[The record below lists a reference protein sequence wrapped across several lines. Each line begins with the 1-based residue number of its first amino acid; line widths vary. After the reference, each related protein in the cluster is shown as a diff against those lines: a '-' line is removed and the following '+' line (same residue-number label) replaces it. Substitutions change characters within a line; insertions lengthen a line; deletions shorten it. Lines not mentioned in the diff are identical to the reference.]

1 MERSCLQQLLFCLNK
16 LSFLCKKT
24 DWYFMKKSE
33 ATRLNILQKA
43 FELIY
48 VNGYQ
53 TTSVDE
59 IIATT
64 QVTKGAFYYH
74 FKTKDEMGLAIINEL
89 MIPNFKNTFIEP
101 FQNIVNP
108 LDAIYDLMYN
118 LLIENEVLKVEYGC
132 PASNFTQEMAPW
144 NIDFTKALNTLSSQ
158 WEQTMIDAVEKGK
171 ENGLVKA
178 DVNAKEV
185 AVFVLSGYWGVRN
198 LGKLENSKSVY
209 LVYLKGLKSYFD
221 TLK

>member
-1 MERSCLQQLLFCLNK
+1 
-16 LSFLCKKT
+16 
-24 DWYFMKKSE
+24 MKKSE

-48 VNGYQ
+48 SNGYQ

-101 FQNIVNP
+101 FQSVVNP
-108 LDAIYDLMYN
+108 FDAIYNLMHY
-118 LLIENEVLKVEYGC
+118 LLIENETLKVEYGC

-144 NIDFTKALNTLSSQ
+144 NIDFTKALNELTMQ
-158 WEQTMIDAVEKGK
+158 WEQTMIDVIEKAK
-171 ENGLVKA
+171 ENGKIKA
-178 DVNAKEV
+178 DVNAKEI
-185 AVFVLSGYWGVRN
+185 AVFVMSGYWGVRN

-209 LVYLKGLKSYFD
+209 LVYLKGLKAYFD
-221 TLK
+221 SLG

>member
-1 MERSCLQQLLFCLNK
+1 
-16 LSFLCKKT
+16 
-24 DWYFMKKSE
+24 MKKSE
-33 ATRLNILQKA
+33 ATRLTILQKA

-48 VNGYQ
+48 ENGYQ

-74 FKTKDEMGLAIINEL
+74 FKTKDEMGLAIIREL
-89 MIPNFKNTFIEP
+89 MIPNFKNTFIKP
-101 FQNIVNP
+101 FQDSVNQ
-108 LDAIYDLMYN
+108 LDTIYNLMYN
-118 LLIENEVLKVEYGC
+118 LLMENEALKVEYGC

-144 NIDFTKALNTLSSQ
+144 NIDFTKALNELSLQ
-158 WEQTMIDAVEKGK
+158 WEKAMIDAIEKGRK
-171 ENGLVKA
+171 NGVIKSS
-178 DVNAKEV
+178 VNAKEV
-185 AVFVLSGYWGVRN
+185 AVFTLSGYWGVRN

-221 TLK
+221 SLK

>member
-1 MERSCLQQLLFCLNK
+1 
-16 LSFLCKKT
+16 
-24 DWYFMKKSE
+24 MKKSE

-48 VNGYQ
+48 TNGYQ

-108 LDAIYDLMYN
+108 LDGIYNLMYN
-118 LLIENEVLKVEYGC
+118 LLMENDTLKVEYGC

-144 NIDFTKALNTLSSQ
+144 NIDFTKALNTLSLQ
-158 WEQTMIDAVEKGK
+158 WENTMIEAIEKGK
-171 ENGLVKA
+171 ENGLLKA
-178 DVNAKEV
+178 DVEAKEV

-209 LVYLKGLKSYFD
+209 LVYLKGLKSYFE

>member
-1 MERSCLQQLLFCLNK
+1 
-16 LSFLCKKT
+16 
-24 DWYFMKKSE
+24 MKKSQE
-33 ATRLNILQKA
+33 TRLNILQKA

-48 VNGYQ
+48 QKGYQ

-74 FKTKDEMGLAIINEL
+74 FKTKDEMGLAILNEL
-89 MIPNFKNTFIEP
+89 MIPNFKNNFIQP
-101 FQNIVNP
+101 FQTEGNP
-108 LDAIYDLMYN
+108 LDTIYN
-118 LLIENEVLKVEYGC
+118 LLHYLLMENEDLKVEYGC

-144 NIDFTKALNTLSSQ
+144 NIDFTKALNNLSLD
-158 WEQTMIDAVEKGK
+158 WEKTMIDAIEKAKK
-171 ENGLVKA
+171 EQFLKS

-185 AVFVLSGYWGVRN
+185 AVFVISGYWGVRN

-209 LVYLKGLKSYFD
+209 LIYLKGLKNYFER
-221 TLK
+221 LK

>member
-1 MERSCLQQLLFCLNK
+1 
-16 LSFLCKKT
+16 
-24 DWYFMKKSE
+24 MKKSE

-48 VNGYQ
+48 VKGYQ

-89 MIPNFKNTFIEP
+89 LINNFKSTFIEP
-101 FQNIVNP
+101 LKNSDHP
-108 LDAIYDLMYN
+108 LESIYQLMYGI
-118 LLIENEVLKVEYGC
+118 LMENDFLKVEYGC

-144 NIDFTKALNTLSSQ
+144 NVEFTKALNNLSAQ
-158 WEQTMIDAVEKGK
+158 WENAIIQCI
-171 ENGLVKA
+171 ENGKKNGSIKA
-178 DVNAKEV
+178 DTDAKEI
-185 AVFVLSGYWGVRN
+185 AVFVISGYWGVRN

-209 LVYLKGLKSYFD
+209 LIYLKGLKAYLNCFQ
-221 TLK
+221 

>member
-1 MERSCLQQLLFCLNK
+1 
-16 LSFLCKKT
+16 
-24 DWYFMKKSE
+24 MKKSE

-101 FQNIVNP
+101 FQNIANP
-108 LDAIYDLMYN
+108 LDAIYNLMYD
-118 LLIENEVLKVEYGC
+118 LLIENENLKVEYGC

-144 NIDFTKALNTLSSQ
+144 NIDFTKALNQLSQQ
-158 WEQTMIDAVEKGK
+158 WENVMIEAVENGK
-171 ENGLVKA
+171 ENGLVKTE
-178 DVNAKEV
+178 VNAKEV

-198 LGKLENSKSVY
+198 LGKLEISKSVY
-209 LVYLKGLKSYFD
+209 LVYLKGLKSYFE

>member
-1 MERSCLQQLLFCLNK
+1 
-16 LSFLCKKT
+16 
-24 DWYFMKKSE
+24 MKKSE

-89 MIPNFKNTFIEP
+89 MIPSFKNTFIEP
-101 FQNIVNP
+101 FQSVVNP
-108 LDAIYDLMYN
+108 LDAIYNLMYS
-118 LLIENEVLKVEYGC
+118 LLIENENLKVEYGC

-144 NIDFTKALNTLSSQ
+144 NIEFTKALNLLSHQ
-158 WEQTMIDAVEKGK
+158 WESTMIESIEKGK
-171 ENGLVKA
+171 ENGILKA
-178 DVNAKEV
+178 NVNAKEV

-198 LGKLENSKSVY
+198 LGKLENSKGVY
-209 LVYLKGLKSYFD
+209 LVYLKGLKSYFE

>member
-1 MERSCLQQLLFCLNK
+1 
-16 LSFLCKKT
+16 
-24 DWYFMKKSE
+24 MKKSE

-48 VNGYQ
+48 TNGYQ

-108 LDAIYDLMYN
+108 LDGIYNLMYN
-118 LLIENEVLKVEYGC
+118 LLMENDTLKVEYGC
-132 PASNFTQEMAPW
+132 PTSNFTQEMAPW
-144 NIDFTKALNTLSSQ
+144 NIDFTKALNTLSLQ
-158 WEQTMIDAVEKGK
+158 WENTMIEAIERGK
-171 ENGLVKA
+171 ENGLVKD
-178 DVNAKEV
+178 DVDAREV
-185 AVFVLSGYWGVRN
+185 TVFVLSGYWGVRN

-209 LVYLKGLKSYFD
+209 LVYLKGLKSYFE

>member
-1 MERSCLQQLLFCLNK
+1 
-16 LSFLCKKT
+16 
-24 DWYFMKKSE
+24 MKKSE

-48 VNGYQ
+48 SKGYQ
-53 TTSVDE
+53 TTSIDE

-64 QVTKGAFYYH
+64 QVTKGAFFYH

-89 MIPNFKNTFIEP
+89 LKSASFKSTFIDP
-101 FQNIVNP
+101 FQNTNNP
-108 LDAIYDLMYN
+108 LKTIYELMDT
-118 LLIENEVLKVEYGC
+118 LLMKDEFLKVEYGC

-144 NIDFTKALNTLSSQ
+144 NVEFTKALNDLSKQ
-158 WEQTMIDAVEKGK
+158 WEEAMISAIENGK
-171 ENGLVKA
+171 EHGT
-178 DVNAKEV
+178 VNKKVDSKGV
-185 AVFVLSGYWGVRN
+185 AIFVMSGYWGLRN

-209 LVYLKGLKSYFD
+209 LTYLKQLKAYFE

>member
-1 MERSCLQQLLFCLNK
+1 
-16 LSFLCKKT
+16 
-24 DWYFMKKSE
+24 MKKSE

-48 VNGYQ
+48 TNGYQ

-108 LDAIYDLMYN
+108 LDGIYNLMYN
-118 LLIENEVLKVEYGC
+118 LLMENDTLKVEYGC

-144 NIDFTKALNTLSSQ
+144 NIDFTKALNTLSLQ
-158 WEQTMIDAVEKGK
+158 WENTMIEAVEKGK

-178 DVNAKEV
+178 EVNAKEV
-185 AVFVLSGYWGVRN
+185 VVFVLSGYWGVRN

-209 LVYLKGLKSYFD
+209 LVYLKGLKSYFE

>member
-1 MERSCLQQLLFCLNK
+1 MYGQF
-16 LSFLCKKT
+16 FI
-24 DWYFMKKSE
+24 MKKSE

-48 VNGYQ
+48 TKGYRN
-53 TTSVDE
+53 TSIDE

-89 MIPNFKNTFIEP
+89 MKPMMKSSFIEP
-101 FQNIVNP
+101 FQDDSNP
-108 LDAIYDLMYN
+108 LDTIYN
-118 LLIENEVLKVEYGC
+118 LVYRLLMENDALKVEYGC

-144 NIDFTKALNTLSSQ
+144 NTEFTQVLNDLSLQ
-158 WEQTMIDAVEKGK
+158 WESSMIAAIEKGK
-171 ENGLVKA
+171 QDGRIRAE
-178 DVNAKEV
+178 VNAKEV
-185 AVFVLSGYWGVRN
+185 AVFVISGYWGVRN

-209 LVYLKGLKSYFD
+209 LIYLKGLKSYF
-221 TLK
+221 KSIQ